1 MILLEV
7 DNVNLSF
14 DGIRAIRE
22 LDFKVNKNQIA
33 GIIGATECGKTTLF
47 DLISGVYIP
56 DSGKIFFDG
65 HDITAFSIEKLNSIG
80 IARTFQNGN
89 VFQNLTVFDNIRV
102 GYYNSLSYNLSDV
115 ILRDEKF
122 FRQEKELCERANELL
137 DIFELLDY
145 TSELAK
151 NIPYDLQCKLDIA
164 RAIATSPKLLLLDRP
179 TSGMNNIQ
187 SEEFMTTIE
196 MVNRRFNTAIV
207 VIENDINLIMNIC
220 SEISV
225 MEYGTIIATGSPIE
239 IKNNQALTSICLGE

>member
-22 LDFKVNKNQIA
+22 LNFKVNKNQIA

-102 GYYNSLSYNLSDV
+102 GYYNSLSYNLSDA
-115 ILRDEKF
+115 ILRCEKF

-145 TSELAK
+145 ASELAK

-179 TSGMNNIQ
+179 TSGMNNLQ
-187 SEEFMTTIE
+187 SEEFMATIE